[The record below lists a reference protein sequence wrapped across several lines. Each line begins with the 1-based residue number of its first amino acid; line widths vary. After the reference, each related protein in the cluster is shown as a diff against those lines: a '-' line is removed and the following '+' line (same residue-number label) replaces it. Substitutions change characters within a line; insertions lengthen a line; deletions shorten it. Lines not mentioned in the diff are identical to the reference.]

1 MPDRAT
7 LIVRFHFLLKVF
19 PLIAFMIPFVILYF
33 LYPASFELTWKG
45 RTFYLFFIWLVVLE
59 IILNW
64 DRISGTKIQKL
75 KSARALAFIA
85 ATALPVLYV
94 LAANYWGLDTAILD
108 FGRSINV
115 SPNVLELLPLSTEYL
130 VLTVLFIFSIAV
142 YYGIDKLG
150 NFSISTFF
158 LGMIGMV
165 YTIDNLYPWGRF
177 TPFQILVPT
186 TTMLAAGVLGLLG
199 FGTSITYIN
208 SAEMGSLTR
217 LEVKA
222 LSGKIQ
228 GFNIAWPCSGV
239 ESLLIYSVTILLFL
253 KNSSIPWKHRIVYF
267 VFGAAITY
275 LINALRIATIF
286 IIAINGG
293 DWGVFHNYY
302 GQLYS
307 LFWIM
312 SYPLIIVATRTLW
325 GKIFTPKTGFK
336 QDPSLPRPI

>member
-64 DRISGTKIQKL
+64 DRISGTKIQRL

>member
-19 PLIAFMIPFVILYF
+19 PLIAFMIPFVILYLF
-33 LYPASFELTWKG
+33 YPASFELTWKG

-64 DRISGTKIQKL
+64 DRISGTKIQRL

>member
-64 DRISGTKIQKL
+64 DRISGTKIQRL

-158 LGMIGMV
+158 LSMIGMV

-199 FGTSITYIN
+199 FGTSITYIS

>member
-64 DRISGTKIQKL
+64 DRISGTKIQRL

-158 LGMIGMV
+158 LSMIGMV

>member
-64 DRISGTKIQKL
+64 DRISGTKIQRL

-286 IIAINGG
+286 IIASTAAIGESFTITM
-293 DWGVFHNYY
+293 VNY
-302 GQLYS
+302 
-307 LFWIM
+307 
-312 SYPLIIVATRTLW
+312 TLSF
-325 GKIFTPKTGFK
+325 G
-336 QDPSLPRPI
+336 

>member
-222 LSGKIQ
+222 LSGKSKT
-228 GFNIAWPCSGV
+228 FDIAWPCSGV

>member
-1 MPDRAT
+1 
-7 LIVRFHFLLKVF
+7 
-19 PLIAFMIPFVILYF
+19 MIPFVILYF

-64 DRISGTKIQKL
+64 DRISGTKIQRL

-158 LGMIGMV
+158 LSMIGMV